1 MMADVYLV
9 LNIPAIFTLAVLDK
23 LLVITGDVD
32 IVSSPATITPITQV
46 TMVYC
51 CLYLFLLA
59 ILMIVFM
66 KIKKVIVGVTMKDVE
81 VGLNR

>member
-32 IVSSPATITPITQV
+32 IVSRPATITPITQV